1 MLAYINEITASIL
14 SSLHVEHVLRT
25 SFVEVSVHSLSEIS
39 SSIYVIKLK
48 VTTVITVSEKRLQ
61 YRMVS

>member
-1 MLAYINEITASIL
+1 MLAHVNEITASIL

-61 YRMVS
+61 YRVVS

>member
-61 YRMVS
+61 YRVVS

>member
-1 MLAYINEITASIL
+1 MLAHVNEITASIL

-39 SSIYVIKLK
+39 SSIYAIKLK

-61 YRMVS
+61 YRVVS